1 MYRSA
6 GFITSDGYFFRIKIV
21 AICLL
26 DILWQINNDYARF
39 SRSGNI
45 ERFFDDFCLNFP
57 FPYCNRIFADAPC
70 NADNIHL
77 LECVIANQV
86 CRYLPRKAYQ
96 RNAVI
101 ICSGNSRNK
110 VRSTGAAGHKTDAHP
125 SRGTGIPVC
134 RMD

>member
-1 MYRSA
+1 M
-6 GFITSDGYFFRIKIV
+6 D
-21 AICLL
+21 
-26 DILWQINNDYARF
+26 
-39 SRSGNI
+39 RSGNI
-45 ERFFDDFCLNFP
+45 ERFFDDFCQNFP

-101 ICSGNSRNK
+101 ICSGNSADEK
-110 VRSTGAAGHKTDAHP
+110 VNVSPEENPQPSLFDTGPEGAPAQDAP
-125 SRGTGIPVC
+125 APICLLR
-134 RMD
+134 